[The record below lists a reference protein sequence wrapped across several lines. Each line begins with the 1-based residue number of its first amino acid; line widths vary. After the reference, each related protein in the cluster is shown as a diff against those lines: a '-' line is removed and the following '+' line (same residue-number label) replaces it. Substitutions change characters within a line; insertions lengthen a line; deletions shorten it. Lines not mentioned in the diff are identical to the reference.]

1 MRVGF
6 VGVGSMGRPMLE
18 KVLSAGHDVSFFARR
33 PEVTR
38 EVEAL
43 GAASRPSLAALAAG
57 SDVIVVCVYTGQQ
70 VLDVCD
76 GAAGLL
82 ASARDGAVI
91 VIHSTC
97 DPGIPAQLAR
107 TGQDRG
113 VGVLDAAFSGG
124 PADVAAGRL
133 TVLAGGDPAVLEA
146 VREPLATYADPI
158 LPVGGLG
165 DGQRVKLV
173 NNALFGAN
181 VALVA
186 EAERLAADL
195 GLNRAAALEAISHCS
210 GNSYALNVARTLGS
224 SAALQEAA
232 GHYIAKD
239 VATAGE
245 LAAASGTDLGLL
257 AVATGRAAA
266 PTPEST
272 PEPEP
277 GAVGVRELWDIEQ
290 IKQLKARYFRYL
302 DTKDWDGFR
311 GLFTDDCEHYIP
323 AEAGQRF
330 QTNDEYFASVIPLL
344 STGVTTHH
352 GHMPE
357 IKLLSETEAEG
368 IWAMHDYVQTE
379 GPSGRVSIK
388 GYGHYIETYRKGADG
403 QWRISSKRNERLR
416 VDPSPWTLS
425 GS

>member
-6 VGVGSMGRPMLE
+6 VGVGNIGRAMLE
-18 KVLSAGHDVSFFARR
+18 KVLSVGHDVSFFARR
-33 PEVTR
+33 PEVAR

-43 GAASRPSLAALAAG
+43 GATSRPSLAALAAG
-57 SDVIVVCVYTGQQ
+57 CDMVVVCVYSGQQ

-76 GAAGLL
+76 GAEGLL

-107 TGQDRG
+107 AGRDRG
-113 VGVLDAAFSGG
+113 VRVLDAAFSGG

-133 TVLAGGDPAVLEA
+133 TLLVGGDAAVLEA
-146 VREPLATYADPI
+146 VREPLAAYADPI

-173 NNALFGAN
+173 NNALFGAS

-186 EAERLAADL
+186 EAERLATDL
-195 GLNRAAALEAISHCS
+195 GLRPAAALEAISHCS
-210 GNSYALNVARTLGS
+210 GNSYALGLARMLGS

-239 VATAGE
+239 VQTASE

-257 AVATGRAAA
+257 AVATGRAA
-266 PTPEST
+266 PSEPES
-272 PEPEP
+272 EPAA
-277 GAVGVRELWDIEQ
+277 GGVRELWDIEQ

-311 GLFTDDCEHYIP
+311 GLFTEDCEHYIP
-323 AEAGQRF
+323 AEAGQVF

-344 STGVTTHH
+344 SAGVTTHH

-379 GPSGRVSIK
+379 GPSGQVSIK
-388 GYGHYIETYRKGADG
+388 GYGHYLETYRKGADG

-416 VDPSPWTLS
+416 VDPSPWTLP
-425 GS
+425 G